1 MFLDG
6 GGSADSKMEGN
17 EGGAYKLVVSVL
29 KMELWEWLCCLRG
42 EIASAMVKR

>member
-1 MFLDG
+1 MSNEWESSAFLGDVGVFLDG

-17 EGGAYKLVVSVL
+17 EGGG
-29 KMELWEWLCCLRG
+29 G